1 MSSAYYYFVASLPGL
16 RWGEAPPLT
25 RAELL
30 QRAAEWLPAH
40 DVAVLAAVATR
51 DHAAITHPAGARWWQ
66 WETALG
72 NALASARA
80 ARLNRDA
87 SPHLRGT
94 EVAEAHVR
102 TAVQEAVKLDDP
114 LKAEQL
120 LDQLRWQFYEELA
133 AAHAFDFETVLSY
146 FLRLG
151 LLERWAH
158 FDAQRGHETFAQ
170 QLVALQPLNEHS
182 LGSVTA

>member
-16 RWGEAPPLT
+16 RWGEAPPMT
-25 RAELL
+25 SAELL
-30 QRAAEWLPAH
+30 QRAAEWLPAR
-40 DVAVLAAVATR
+40 DVAALAAVAAR
-51 DHAAITHPAGARWWQ
+51 EYGAITHTAAIRWWQ

-80 ARLNRDA
+80 ARLGRDA
-87 SPHLRGT
+87 APHLRGS
-94 EVAEAHVR
+94 EIAEAHVR
-102 TAVQEAVKLDDP
+102 TAVQEAVKTDDP

-133 AAHAFDFETVLSY
+133 AAHAFDFETVVSY

-151 LLERWAH
+151 LLERWAQ
-158 FDAQRGHETFAQ
+158 FDTQRGHETFAQ

-182 LGSVTA
+182 LGSVPA